1 MNKVG
6 LQDIVGGQLQEKFNR
21 AFEKVVENLQDPNA
35 SFKVKRGI
43 DIKLGFTQNEN
54 RDDVKV
60 SVVVSEKLA
69 PQQDMS
75 TSFYIGKDLQTGEV
89 FAEEYGKQVR
99 GQLNLNDIAQVEESV
114 SAEVIDT
121 ETGEVLEDSGTVVD
135 FRKAAQ

>member
-21 AFEKVVENLQDPNA
+21 AFEKVVENLQDPNT

-54 RDDVKV
+54 RDDVQV

-99 GQLNLNDIAQVEESV
+99 GQMSLNEIAPVEQTV

-121 ETGEVLEDSGTVVD
+121 ETGEILEDAGTVVD

>member
-21 AFEKVVENLQDPNA
+21 ALEKVVENLQDPNT

-135 FRKAAQ
+135 FRKAEQ

>member
-21 AFEKVVENLQDPNA
+21 AFEKVVENLQDPNT

-54 RDDVKV
+54 RDDVNV

-99 GQLNLNDIAQVEESV
+99 GQMSLNEIAPVEQTV

-121 ETGEVLEDSGTVVD
+121 ETGEILEDAGTVVD

>member
-21 AFEKVVENLQDPNA
+21 AFEKVVENLQDPNT

-54 RDDVKV
+54 RDDVNV

-89 FAEEYGKQVR
+89 FVEEYGKQVR
-99 GQLNLNDIAQVEESV
+99 GQMSLNEIAPVEQTV

-121 ETGEVLEDSGTVVD
+121 ETGEILEDAGTVVD

>member
-21 AFEKVVENLQDPNA
+21 AFEKIVENLQDPNT

-54 RDDVKV
+54 RDDVNV

-99 GQLNLNDIAQVEESV
+99 GQMSLNEIAPVEQTV

-121 ETGEVLEDSGTVVD
+121 ETGEILEDAGTVVD

>member
-21 AFEKVVENLQDPNA
+21 AFEKIVENLQDPNT

-54 RDDVKV
+54 RDDVNV

-99 GQLNLNDIAQVEESV
+99 GQMSLNKIAPVEQTV

-121 ETGEVLEDSGTVVD
+121 ETGEILEDAGTVVD

>member
-21 AFEKVVENLQDPNA
+21 AFEKVVENLQDPNT

-54 RDDVKV
+54 RDDVNV

-99 GQLNLNDIAQVEESV
+99 GQMSLNEIAPVEQAV

-121 ETGEVLEDSGTVVD
+121 ETGEILEDAGTVVD

>member
-21 AFEKVVENLQDPNA
+21 AFEKVVENLQDPNT

-99 GQLNLNDIAQVEESV
+99 GQMSLNEIALVEQTV

-121 ETGEVLEDSGTVVD
+121 ETGEILEDAGTVVD

>member
-21 AFEKVVENLQDPNA
+21 AFEKVVENLQDPNT

>member
-21 AFEKVVENLQDPNA
+21 AFEKVVENLQDPNT

-60 SVVVSEKLA
+60 SAVVSEKLA

>member
-21 AFEKVVENLQDPNA
+21 AFEKVVENLQDPNT

-43 DIKLGFTQNEN
+43 DIKLGFTQNGN
-54 RDDVKV
+54 REDVKV

-99 GQLNLNDIAQVEESV
+99 GQMSLNEIAPVEQTV

-121 ETGEVLEDSGTVVD
+121 ETGEILEDAGTVVD

>member
-21 AFEKVVENLQDPNA
+21 AFEKVVENLQDPNT

-54 RDDVKV
+54 RDDVNV

-99 GQLNLNDIAQVEESV
+99 VQMSLNEIAPVEQTV

-121 ETGEVLEDSGTVVD
+121 ETGEILEDAGTVVD

>member
-21 AFEKVVENLQDPNA
+21 SFEKVVENLQDPNT

>member
-21 AFEKVVENLQDPNA
+21 AFEKVVENLQDPNT

-54 RDDVKV
+54 RDDVNA

-99 GQLNLNDIAQVEESV
+99 GQMSLNEIAPVEQTV

-121 ETGEVLEDSGTVVD
+121 ETGEILEDAGTVVD

>member
-21 AFEKVVENLQDPNA
+21 AFEKVVENLQDPNT

-99 GQLNLNDIAQVEESV
+99 VQ
-114 SAEVIDT
+114 AETVDT
-121 ETGEVLEDSGTVVD
+121 ETGEIMEDAGTVVD
-135 FRKAAQ
+135 FRKAAL

>member
-1 MNKVG
+1 MIKVG
-6 LQDIVGGQLQEKFNR
+6 LLDIVGGQLQEKFNR
-21 AFEKVVENLQDPNA
+21 AYEKVVENLQDPNT

-54 RDDVKV
+54 RDDVNV

-99 GQLNLNDIAQVEESV
+99 GQMSLNDIAPVEQTV

-121 ETGEVLEDSGTVVD
+121 ETGEILEDAGTVVD